1 MIPVRRLTLQLTPLL
16 DLMLIVLFAQYMEV
30 KIVAQ
35 KEAERIANERRA
47 TDDENESLR
56 KQVDEW
62 ETAQRQKDQTEQ
74 REREKIG
81 QLVRE
86 LFRVPESMLNKFIQP
101 RSKTEAGGLS
111 PGEISDLKARLQQ
124 LASSTGEQIVDHL
137 LMFNEM
143 RKQFD
148 IWDVYMTEEGE
159 LRITAG
165 PDRQTLKTKPIE
177 TPEAFV
183 DAILKVRK
191 QFPPTKDTVLILC
204 RYGDCRLINKLSM
217 VRGLPAIA
225 ERLRQDGQGTTNFEY
240 AVFGYRPQPELE
252 AK

>member
-1 MIPVRRLTLQLTPLL
+1 LTPLL

-30 KIVAQ
+30 QIVA
-35 KEAERIANERRA
+35 KTEADRIANERRA
-47 TDDENESLR
+47 TDNENESLR
-56 KQVDEW
+56 KQVEEW
-62 ETAQRQKDQTEQ
+62 ETAQHQRDQIEQ

-101 RSKTEAGGLS
+101 RSMTEAGGLS
-111 PGEISDLKARLQQ
+111 PGEITDLKARFQQ

-148 IWDVYMTEEGE
+148 IWDIYMTENGE

-165 PDRQTLKTKPIE
+165 PDRQTLITKPID

-191 QFPPTKDTVLILC
+191 QFPPTKGTVLILC

-217 VRGLPAIA
+217 IRGLPAIA
-225 ERLRQDGQGTTNFEY
+225 ERLRHDGQGTINFEY
-240 AVFGYRPQPELE
+240 AVLGYRPQLELD
-252 AK
+252 AR